1 MIKSQIEKGKLRRL
15 VRLIAVNTLVFI
27 GFLLVLELM
36 SFSILFLFG
45 EHCSPFYSHRQ
56 RNVMPAHSILGWTS
70 DSSAAIASGGLPLVG
85 WIRYSSGISSVD
97 TLRLAVVGGSTSD
110 NVFEPDNW
118 PIKLKEILESEGIAV
133 NLYNG
138 ATAGYSSS
146 QELSLVQ
153 NYLQD
158 IKPHFLIS
166 YSGVNECVTY
176 KRLNNQVT
184 FSSGFANDQLL
195 PNLTVALS
203 KIRDGR
209 SKVHLGGCDDE
220 DGNYLA
226 LQWLS
231 NMEEMKSIA
240 EQNGVKFISIVQP
253 SVVTLR
259 PRNIEFESDISIAD
273 YLISFYD
280 IVNQNRGA
288 KDFITDLTYIF
299 DDSANVYLDDCH
311 VNDRGNGIVA
321 REVYG
326 ILETYQ
332 IIDDSKDS
340 SLKVTDEK

>member
-1 MIKSQIEKGKLRRL
+1 MIKCQIEKGKLRRL

-27 GFLLVLELM
+27 GFLFVLELV
-36 SFSILFLFG
+36 SFGILFLFG
-45 EHCSPFYSHRQ
+45 EHCSPFYSNGQ

-70 DSSAAIASGGLPLVG
+70 DSSAAIASGGVPLEG
-85 WIRYSSGISSVD
+85 WIRYSSGISSGD

-118 PIKLKEILESEGIAV
+118 PIKLKEILESEGIAA

-146 QELSLVQ
+146 QELRLVQ

-209 SKVHLGGCDDE
+209 GKSRFGGCE
-220 DGNYLA
+220 DSDSNYLA
-226 LQWLS
+226 QQWFS
-231 NMEEMKSIA
+231 NMEKMKSIA

-253 SVVTLR
+253 SVVTLS
-259 PRNIEFESDISIAD
+259 PRNIEFESDISIPD
-273 YLISFYD
+273 YLLSFYD
-280 IVNQNRGA
+280 IVNQNRQA
-288 KDFITDLTYIF
+288 NDFMIDLTHIF
-299 DDSANVYLDDCH
+299 DGSENVYFDDCH
-311 VNDRGNGIVA
+311 VNEPGNGIVA

-332 IIDDSKDS
+332 IIDDVKDS
-340 SLKVTDEK
+340 SLKVADEK